1 MTSFF
6 WSGRAPAH
14 ATFAAYPFG
23 KYEKSTYSKRV
34 LTLPPLTAIK
44 TLKKEF
50 FPNYQDWVINI
61 HKSLVNKDLQKVVLA
76 RCCVLKCESLPDPF
90 AIASALLS
98 VAKNSIVY
106 CFANEKMAFLGA
118 TPELLFSRKGR
129 DITCEAVAGTAPLGN
144 EILNNEKLRS
154 EILPVIEYLLQTL
167 SPFCVAPLQVS
178 PIHVRETS
186 NVQHLC
192 ATLDGTLLPTITDD
206 QIIQQLHPTPA
217 LCGLPKNE
225 AMKWIQECEPFERG
239 LYGGIVGWSTSE
251 ESVWAVGIRS
261 CLIQE
266 NIVKLYT
273 GAGIVAGSNPE
284 EEWDELNR
292 KMNLYQDIFI

>member
-1 MTSFF
+1 MKVF
-6 WSGRAPAH
+6 WSRQVPKNAIFGC
-14 ATFAAYPFG
+14 YPFG
-23 KYEKSTYSKRV
+23 GYEKSIFSEKIVDLPVANPVKV
-34 LTLPPLTAIK
+34 LEKNFFPSQQEWLSNIRK
-44 TLKKEF
+44 TLM
-50 FPNYQDWVINI
+50 
-61 HKSLVNKDLQKVVLA
+61 NKDLHKVVLA
-76 RCCVLKCESLPDPF
+76 RCCVLKCESLPNPF
-90 AIASALLS
+90 AITAALLS
-98 VAKNSIVY
+98 KAKNSIVY
-106 CFANEKMAFLGA
+106 CFADEKMAFLGA

-129 DITCEAVAGTAPLGN
+129 EITCEAVAGTAPLGN

-192 ATLDGTLLPTITDD
+192 ATLHGTLFPTITDD

-217 LCGLPKNE
+217 LCGVPKSE
-225 AMKWIQECEPFERG
+225 AMRWIQECEPFERG